1 MASPPLPPGFSSIPV
16 AGLKWK
22 AAPMPSWAAT
32 ALPGLP
38 AGAAAV
44 DACVGCAPDV
54 LGPHERRMDG
64 DPGMAGGTRGGVT
77 AGAGAGAGCVVV
89 VWYSAVCC
97 APGAGAAAGAWDG

>member
-64 DPGMAGGTRGGVT
+64 DPGTAGGTRGGDR
-77 AGAGAGAGCVVV
+77 GAGAGAGCVVV
-89 VWYSAVCC
+89 VWYSTVCC
-97 APGAGAAAGAWDG
+97 APGAGAAAGAWGG